1 MVENHKARADDLAL
15 TQTSQMAPSPG
26 LVAESFKQV
35 GNKHV
40 LHKWDESHLS
50 PYVYLHHI
58 FTHIYRT
65 IIHIHIHTLFRH
77 SCFVLHGAHIC
88 IRYTYSMSIIEYIHM
103 Y

>member
-15 TQTSQMAPSPG
+15 TQISQMAPSPG

-58 FTHIYRT
+58 FTLGPRLI
-65 IIHIHIHTLFRH
+65 
-77 SCFVLHGAHIC
+77 
-88 IRYTYSMSIIEYIHM
+88 
-103 Y
+103 